1 MINYVLSGKFM
12 IICLIAGLIK
22 KTVWKWVIILL
33 NHTFNLA
40 ARLGLASL
48 KVTVDK
54 IDIDKIK

>member
-1 MINYVLSGKFM
+1 MLSGKFM
-12 IICLIAGLIK
+12 IICLIAGLIKK

-48 KVTVDK
+48 KVALDK